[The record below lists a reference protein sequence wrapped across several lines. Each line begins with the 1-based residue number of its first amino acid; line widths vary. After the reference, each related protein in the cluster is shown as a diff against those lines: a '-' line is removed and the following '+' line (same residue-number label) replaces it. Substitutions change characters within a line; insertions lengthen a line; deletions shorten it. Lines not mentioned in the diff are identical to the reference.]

1 MVVVYGS
8 KDNGGVVVVYG
19 SKDNGGVVVVD
30 DEIRCGDGVTN
41 YEQNS
46 KL

>member
-8 KDNGGVVVVYG
+8 KDNGGVVVVY
-19 SKDNGGVVVVD
+19 